1 MKAVTV
7 DIENFRNHTRSTLM
21 CADGV
26 NAVIGDNGQGKTNI
40 VEAIS
45 YLCLTK
51 SFYAS
56 GDTVTLK
63 IGEERFSIRGSFE
76 SDGGVTRRVE
86 AQYEKELGHKSILIN
101 GMAVETM
108 SSVIGEFPVVVLSP
122 EQGGITNG
130 APGERRKFLDIVIAQ
145 SSKAYL
151 QELLEYRK
159 ILRQRNKI
167 LMEAKLARRD
177 CSETLEPWGEALVET
192 GSRLTYRRKQFVR
205 EFSHDILRS
214 YKTIA
219 GDRETPGIK
228 YEPSVPAE
236 NAESVEAIK
245 ELFAEELRSKE
256 GEEQRLGMTAVGPHR
271 DEVELLIDGINVRKF
286 ASQGQHKTMLI
297 GLKLAEVAY
306 LKERCGETPILLL
319 DDVFSELDEH
329 RSERL
334 VQRLEGLGQVFV
346 TATDLRAFP
355 RHFPW
360 GEKNQTFTVSA
371 GSVAGT
377 IKTKRKNQ
385 HAAAG
390 AGN

>member
-1 MKAVTV
+1 V
-7 DIENFRNHTRSTLM
+7 
-21 CADGV
+21 CAEGV
-26 NAVIGDNGQGKTNI
+26 NAIIGDNGQGKTNI

-56 GDTVTLK
+56 SDVVALK
-63 IGEERFSIRGSFE
+63 IGQEEFSIRGSFE
-76 SDGGVTRRVE
+76 SDGGTVRKVE
-86 AQYEKELGHKSILIN
+86 AQYERTSGEKSILIN
-101 GMAVETM
+101 GVPAETM
-108 SSVIGEFPVVVLSP
+108 SSVIGEFPVVILSP

-130 APGERRKFLDIVIAQ
+130 APSERRKFLDIVIAQ

-159 ILRQRNKI
+159 ILRQRNKV
-167 LMEAKLARRD
+167 LLNAKLARRD
-177 CSETLEPWGEALVET
+177 CSEILEPWDEALVET
-192 GSRLTYRRKQFVR
+192 GSRLTHRRRQFVR
-205 EFSHDILRS
+205 EFSRDIACS
-214 YKTIA
+214 YETIA
-219 GDRETPGIK
+219 GSGETPGIN

-236 NAESVEAIK
+236 GAESVEAIK
-245 ELFAEELRSKE
+245 GVFTEELRLQE
-256 GEEQRLGMTAVGPHR
+256 VEERRLGVTAVGPHR
-271 DEVELLIDGINVRKF
+271 DEVSLSINGINVRKF

-306 LKERCGETPILLL
+306 LKERCAETPILLL

-329 RSERL
+329 RSKRL
-334 VQRLEGLGQVFV
+334 VQQLEGLGQVFV

-355 RHFPW
+355 RQFPW
-360 GEKNQTFTVSA
+360 GTKNQTFTVSA
-371 GSVAGT
+371 GSIAGP
-377 IKTKRKNQ
+377 IKTKRNIQ